1 MAGNTVEI
9 TDGNFEEAVLN
20 SDTPIV
26 VDFWA
31 EWCGPCK
38 MIAPVVDKLAEQYDG
53 RVRFAKV
60 DVDANPTTP
69 GSFGIRGIPTLLV
82 FDGGKEVDRIVGFT
96 SEKDISSK
104 LDAVLAGS

>member
-1 MAGNTVEI
+1 MAQP
-9 TDGNFEEAVLN
+9 EAV
-20 SDTPIV
+20 SDAEFQSKVIESTTPV
-26 VDFWA
+26 LVDFWA

-53 RVRFAKV
+53 RVQFAKV